1 MKRFSLSILFFLFFS
16 LLLFAGG
23 RAEADLPTA
32 PGADFPV
39 ILEDSRGEAVS
50 LGAAPRRI
58 ISLGPNMTEI
68 IYALGRGDALAGRT
82 DWCDYPAAAAQVPSV
97 GSLQEPSVE
106 AILALQPDLVIAS
119 THAPLELMKLLEEA
133 GVATAGFIGHETYQ
147 GVYDVILKTGRV
159 LGAREEAETLV
170 ADMKKRAA
178 GVSEAAARMTSRP
191 RVYFVV
197 GFAEGGDWTATGDTF
212 IHQMITLAG
221 GKNIAAQASGW
232 SYSLE
237 RLIQE
242 DPDLILMNRG
252 MKEAFIK
259 APLYR
264 ELRAVKEDRVYEVD
278 ENIIVRQ
285 GPRLIDGLELLHRL
299 FTL

>member
-1 MKRFSLSILFFLFFS
+1 MKQFSFSLLFFLFISS
-16 LLLFAGG
+16 LVFAGG
-23 RAEADLPTA
+23 RAEADIPA
-32 PGADFPV
+32 GAGASFPV
-39 ILEDSRGEAVS
+39 ILEDSRGQAVTVT
-50 LGAAPRRI
+50 AQPQRV

-68 IYALGRGDALAGRT
+68 IYALGRGDSLAGRT
-82 DWCDYPAAAAQVPSV
+82 DWCDHPAEAAAVPSV

-106 AILALQPDLVIAS
+106 SILTLRPDLVLAS
-119 THAPLELMKLLEEA
+119 THAPLELMKLMEEA
-133 GVATAGFIGHETYQ
+133 GVATAGFIGHETYE

-159 LGAREEAETLV
+159 LGAQAEAEALV
-170 ADMKKRAA
+170 ASMKDRAA
-178 GVSEAAARMTSRP
+178 RVADGASRMATRP

-221 GKNIAAQASGW
+221 GDNIAADASGW

-242 DPDLILMNRG
+242 DPDMILMNRG
-252 MKEAFIK
+252 MKDAFIST
-259 APLYR
+259 PLYR
-264 ELRAVKEDRVYEVD
+264 DLRAVKEGNVFEVD

-285 GPRLIDGLELLHRL
+285 GPRLIDGLELLHAL
-299 FTL
+299 FTR

>member
-1 MKRFSLSILFFLFFS
+1 MKHFSFS
-16 LLLFAGG
+16 LLIFLLSSLVFAGG
-23 RAEADLPTA
+23 RAEAGHSMA
-32 PGADFPV
+32 ADAAFPLS
-39 ILEDSRGEAVS
+39 LEDSRGQAVTV
-50 LGAAPRRI
+50 AAEPKRI

-68 IYALGRGDALAGRT
+68 IFALGKGDALAGRT
-82 DWCDYPAAAAQVPSV
+82 DWCDYPAEAAAVPSV

-106 AILALQPDLVIAS
+106 SILALQPDLVIAS
-119 THAPLELMKLLEEA
+119 THAPLELMALMEEA
-133 GVATAGFIGHETYQ
+133 GVATAGFIGHETYE
-147 GVYDVILKTGRV
+147 GVYDVIIKTGRV
-159 LGAREEAETLV
+159 LGAGAAAETLV
-170 ADMKKRAA
+170 ESMKERAA
-178 GVSEAAARMTSRP
+178 RVSEAALNMSSRP

-221 GKNIAAQASGW
+221 GENIAADASGW

-252 MKEAFIK
+252 MKDAFIST
-259 APLYR
+259 PLYR
-264 ELRAVKEDRVYEVD
+264 DLRAVKEGRVFEVD

-299 FTL
+299 FNQ